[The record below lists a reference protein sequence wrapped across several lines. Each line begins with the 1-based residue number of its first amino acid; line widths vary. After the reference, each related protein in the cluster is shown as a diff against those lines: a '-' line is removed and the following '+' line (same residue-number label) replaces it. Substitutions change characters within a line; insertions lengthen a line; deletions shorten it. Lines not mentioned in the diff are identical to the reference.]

1 MPRPPDACRQV
12 RATRRSPSPW
22 ASSRMPLTA
31 PQAAP
36 IGTSRSGS
44 TSRVSSSRAPSP
56 SSKVPRTI
64 PPRVQRRPT
73 RSSAANPPMI
83 RSRPVSTA
91 EMPSSPTNTSG
102 STTPESRSRSST
114 STAPTTA
121 AIAAA
126 NPSRNPGRGRM
137 ARANRSVMSP
147 PVIQNR
153 ARKVIRRPVLRLPTV
168 MARARARATSP
179 RSAVSHQYCAIAG
192 SCVPAPNGA
201 CAGGSGGSGCID
213 IHRRLLA
220 GHGDPQPLLRRDEM
234 VQVFGV
240 VAQVDL
246 DPAHPAG
253 EGAVFGAIVVADRGT
268 AVAADVGGLI
278 RREQHRLGPRNAALA
293 DLLTINEQGDGAA
306 LGQPAAVVGE
316 LHPQLMLARRDRP
329 VADDLEPLQPEQV
342 VAIGRPA
349 TGGVQAPATE
359 GAALGDD
366 HPGGAAVRDDQLGG
380 DRIGLVLEV

>member
-73 RSSAANPPMI
+73 RSSAANPPRI

-126 NPSRNPGRGRM
+126 NPSRNPGRGR
-137 ARANRSVMSP
+137 
-147 PVIQNR
+147 
-153 ARKVIRRPVLRLPTV
+153 
-168 MARARARATSP
+168 RARATRP

-234 VQVFGV
+234 VQEFGV

-253 EGAVFGAIVVADRGT
+253 EGAVFGAIVVADRGS

-278 RREQHRLGPRNAALA
+278 GREQHRLGRLNAALA
-293 DLLTINEQGDGAA
+293 DLLAVDVEGDGAA
-306 LGQPAAVVGE
+306 LGQPAAVISE
-316 LHPQLMLARRDRP
+316 LGADLMLARRDRP